1 MANDTKVAIPGRVSV
16 ERVVNAIGFVGA
28 QFIKDDVERKEF
40 DTRPKTKTLG
50 GISCPIIYCKN
61 ENFHEYGFITILYRG
76 EYRQLFYHYDSRF
89 ILDPEEIGRNIESG
103 YPEFNRDFTIL
114 SLGMD
119 QNAIDLLTDVAR
131 YFDGYIRE
139 DDCAAEFY
147 HRVN

>member
-1 MANDTKVAIPGRVSV
+1 MYK
-16 ERVVNAIGFVGA
+16 
-28 QFIKDDVERKEF
+28 
-40 DTRPKTKTLG
+40 
-50 GISCPIIYCKN
+50 
-61 ENFHEYGFITILYRG
+61 G

-131 YFDGYIRE
+131 YFDGYVRE

-147 HRVN
+147 HKVQ